1 MSKIGVYKITS
12 PSNKI
17 YIGSSKNIYKRWDSY
32 KKLRCKSQIKLYNS
46 LLKYS
51 PENHEFKILI
61 ECDFDDLY
69 VYENLYSN
77 YYNSL
82 SSNNLNLRI
91 PKFFDKKACISNETI
106 EKMKL
111 NHQSKTNTEWRNNLT
126 KRLKEQNQSIEFRQ
140 KISKSKKGIKNNFL
154 AEYNKR
160 ISKEDRKLIAKKR
173 IENVKNKN
181 NGQYHTNEFKQKM
194 SERLKGVKLSES
206 HKQKLKE
213 KSGQAKKVICT
224 KTLTIYNSAK
234 EASLFNDINYYSLV
248 KKLTGIRKNNYSLK
262 YYEG

>member
-82 SSNNLNLRI
+82 SDYLSI
-91 PKFFDKKACISNETI
+91 SFF
-106 EKMKL
+106 
-111 NHQSKTNTEWRNNLT
+111 
-126 KRLKEQNQSIEFRQ
+126 
-140 KISKSKKGIKNNFL
+140 
-154 AEYNKR
+154 Y
-160 ISKEDRKLIAKKR
+160 
-173 IENVKNKN
+173 
-181 NGQYHTNEFKQKM
+181 Y
-194 SERLKGVKLSES
+194 
-206 HKQKLKE
+206 E
-213 KSGQAKKVICT
+213 KSSC
-224 KTLTIYNSAK
+224 S
-234 EASLFNDINYYSLV
+234 E
-248 KKLTGIRKNNYSLK
+248 
-262 YYEG
+262 